1 VSDLFAL
8 LGGVLAGLLLAGGWL
23 WQSRRA
29 LAEARHAAAH
39 DPLTGLPNRAALMLH
54 LQRALRRGLPVG
66 VVLLDLDRL
75 KTVNDSL
82 GHAAGDAL
90 LQVVAGRLAD
100 LPQPVVLAARL
111 SGDEFVLVVHGDPG
125 QTLAAAQAA
134 RQAIG
139 GAAVPLGSHRM
150 QVTASAGIAT
160 AAPGLSHRQL
170 LHHADLAMYQAK
182 TTGDAVAAH
191 TPDPAPGPVA
201 PRPLRRSRDRRPP
214 ADPAG

>member
-1 VSDLFAL
+1 
-8 LGGVLAGLLLAGGWL
+8 
-23 WQSRRA
+23 
-29 LAEARHAAAH
+29 
-39 DPLTGLPNRAALMLH
+39 MLH
-54 LQRALRRGLPVG
+54 LQRALRRGRPVG

-75 KTVNDSL
+75 KAVNDSL
-82 GHAAGDAL
+82 GHAAGDQL

-100 LPQPVVLAARL
+100 LPRPVVLAARL

-139 GAAVPLGSHRM
+139 GAPVPLGTHHRM
-150 QVTASAGIAT
+150 QVTASAGTAT

-214 ADPAG
+214 PDPTG